1 MNEDDSSGAKERPE
15 REAAPQ
21 PAVAPTRS
29 AASALLF
36 ATSIW
41 SAPQQPATPAVA
53 PASPPNSLETSLET
67 GLETSP
73 EAAPAIADGPAEA
86 VAPAQSAPKRKL
98 SPSELVA
105 ESRFFSSSAKRPPDR
120 DLAPRPVRPEAGAAA
135 FAAAPK
141 IAPDADAAQP
151 VPVTQNDFDDA
162 LTTRPRKVSLALQGG
177 GSLGAFTWGVLER
190 LLEEPT
196 CEIDAISGASVGAV
210 NAALLACGLAT
221 GGREGARRQLARFWN
236 RITDESS
243 FRSLMLIGGFSPA
256 GSSVAFASTLRSGQ
270 FDPFDLDP
278 LREALAKDIDFAAL
292 RASSCPKLL
301 IAATRIRDGAL
312 KIFGNADMTPDVL
325 LASTCPPL
333 VHCAIEIAG
342 EPYWDGGF
350 AANPPLLDLVRQS
363 EMSDVLLVQ
372 ITPSRDSYIPITMAA
387 IDRRLDQITANSA
400 LNAEVAGLELYCATT
415 SRQIVRIAA
424 EDEIDG
430 LAQRS
435 TADLGRS
442 FITLLH
448 DRGRTAADRWLR
460 PGKPAMAVEPAFAEP
475 VAAVAKELQR
485 RLEELS
491 DA

>member
-1 MNEDDSSGAKERPE
+1 MNEDDSSGASERLE
-15 REAAPQ
+15 REAAPSL
-21 PAVAPTRS
+21 ADAPTRS
-29 AASALLF
+29 AASALLSST
-36 ATSIW
+36 AIW
-41 SAPQQPATPAVA
+41 STPTEPAAPPVAPAPPKTPEIAPAVA
-53 PASPPNSLETSLET
+53 NHPADTQA
-67 GLETSP
+67 P
-73 EAAPAIADGPAEA
+73 EQTAPR
-86 VAPAQSAPKRKL
+86 RKL
-98 SPSELVA
+98 RPSELVA
-105 ESRFFSSSAKRPPDR
+105 EARFFSSSGKRPPEPDPAR
-120 DLAPRPVRPEAGAAA
+120 RPLPPAAGAAA
-135 FAAAPK
+135 FAPAPK
-141 IAPDADAAQP
+141 IAPDADIAQP
-151 VPVTQNDFDDA
+151 AARTHADFNEA
-162 LTTRPRKVSLALQGG
+162 LSTPPRRLSLALQGG
-177 GSLGAFTWGVLER
+177 GSFGAFTWGVLER
-190 LLEEPT
+190 LLEEPN

-236 RITDESS
+236 RITNESS

-270 FDPFDLDP
+270 FEPFDLDP
-278 LREALAKDIDFAAL
+278 LREALAKDIDFSAL
-292 RASSCPKLL
+292 RASTCPKLL
-301 IAATRIRDGAL
+301 IAATRIRDGRL

-363 EMSDVLLVQ
+363 EASDVLLVQ
-372 ITPSRDSYIPITMAA
+372 ITPSRDSYVPITMAA
-387 IDRRLDQITANSA
+387 IDRRLDQIMANSA

-435 TADLGRS
+435 AADLGRS
-442 FITLLH
+442 FIALLH
-448 DRGRTAADRWLR
+448 DRGRAAADRWLR
-460 PGKPAMAVEPAFAEP
+460 PGRPAKAPQPVLEEP
-475 VAAVAKELQR
+475 VAALAIELQR